1 MTNAALLVLSGLLVF
16 AYLLDVLG
24 RQIRLP
30 SVVLLIATGMVGRQV
45 LDRLG
50 LTLGFVDDV
59 LPLVGTIGLI
69 LIVLEGTLDL
79 ELRRER
85 AGLIGMSSAV
95 ALLGF
100 LGTLFAFTLLLHLVL
115 GYELEVAALAAMP
128 FAVISSAVAI
138 PSAHGLEDAPR
149 EFVVYESALSDIIG
163 VLVFY
168 AWLAADGSLAAFSGD
183 LFGGGALSMLAAAL
197 VALLLF
203 FLINRVEGH
212 VRFVP
217 LLAGLMLL
225 YAVGKVLHLS
235 PLVLVL
241 VCGLLLNNP
250 HLLERTRWLRGLHG
264 KGYDRTLAE
273 FKGLVAELTF
283 ATKSVFFILL
293 GYWTDVHHMLDWR
306 AWALAAAMFAVIY
319 SSRAM
324 ILGLLEV
331 AHVRQLLWIAP
342 RGLITVLLFLAAM
355 ETGRI
360 EGFPFGA
367 VMLVV
372 MSTAVVT
379 ALAHRGEPA
388 EDSRAKARADQD

>member
-100 LGTLFAFTLLLHLVL
+100 LGTLFAFTLLLYLVL

-168 AWLAADGSLAAFSGD
+168 AWLAADGSLAAFGED

-250 HLLERTRWLRGLHG
+250 HLLERTRYLRKMHG
-264 KGYDRTLAE
+264 KGYDGTLAE

-306 AWALAAAMFAVIY
+306 AWALAAAMFAIIY

-331 AHVRQLLWIAP
+331 GHVRRLLWVAP

-388 EDSRAKARADQD
+388 EDSTATTRPDQD

>member
-168 AWLAADGSLAAFSGD
+168 AWLAADGSLAAFGED

-203 FLINRVEGH
+203 FLINRIEGH

-250 HLLERTRWLRGLHG
+250 HLLERTRWLRAMHG

-306 AWALAAAMFAVIY
+306 AWALAAAMFAIIY
-319 SSRAM
+319 ASRAM
-324 ILGLLEV
+324 ILGLLDV
-331 AHVRQLLWIAP
+331 GHVRRLLWIAP
-342 RGLITVLLFLAAM
+342 RGLITVLLFLSAM

-367 VMLVV
+367 VMLLV

-388 EDSRAKARADQD
+388 EDASASTRADQG